1 MTAPSEPEKS
11 WFMKGLLIAALILVL
26 DQLTKQLILNYFN
39 NGGQEI
45 AVLPFFNIVMVWNY
59 GISFGMFS
67 ELKIPVVL
75 ITLSTSITLILLIW
89 LRKTTDTL
97 VGVALG
103 FIIGGAIGNIIDRF
117 RFGAVADFLDFHVS
131 GWHWPAFNIADSTIF
146 IGVVLLCF
154 HSMFMDHNRN
164 DKGTSS

>member
-1 MTAPSEPEKS
+1 MSSPDKKKNPL
-11 WFMKGLLIAALILVL
+11 FIKGLLLAATILIC
-26 DQLTKQLILNYFN
+26 DQITKQLILNYFN
-39 NGGQEI
+39 NGGQEF

-67 ELKIPVVL
+67 DMKIPVAL
-75 ITLSTSITLILLIW
+75 IAMSSAITLILLIW
-89 LRKTTDTL
+89 LNKNTDRL
-97 VGVALG
+97 VAVGLG

-131 GWHWPAFNIADSTIF
+131 GWHWPAFNIADSAIF

-154 HSMFMDHNRN
+154 HSIFTDHNRN
-164 DKGTSS
+164 DKGTPS